1 MPHHPPV
8 EAEGAERPGRGG
20 NACGRSGEHRCVTA
34 RTALVAATAA
44 LLALTAC
51 TSTEDAAPAT
61 QSAPSTTA
69 TESAGVNCDDAPQDV
84 VATALELRLQHSR
97 QAIRDDVVTCTYDG
111 GGAVVRFRTG
121 ADAASFAEG
130 RGAQEHVEDVPGFHD
145 EAYRA
150 TTTRGEVVQTV
161 VAARRGTVEIT
172 VTSGATVDH
181 ATRLV
186 DTLFARL

>member
-1 MPHHPPV
+1 M
-8 EAEGAERPGRGG
+8 
-20 NACGRSGEHRCVTA
+20 TA
-34 RTALVAATAA
+34 RTALVAAA
-44 LLALTAC
+44 LLALAAC
-51 TSTEDAAPAT
+51 TSAQDAAPAT
-61 QSAPSTTA
+61 QAAPSTTA
-69 TESAGVNCDDAPQDV
+69 TDSAGVNCDDAPQDV
-84 VATALELRLQHSR
+84 VATALGLRLQHSR
-97 QAIRDDVVTCTYDG
+97 QAIRDTVVTCTYDG

-130 RGAQEHVEDVPGFHD
+130 RGAQDHVEDVPGFHD

-172 VTSGATVDH
+172 VTSGATVDR